1 MDNWFPIP
9 GYEGVY
15 WITKSG
21 KVRNAKGHV
30 LTPVGDETIGY
41 RVELRNNGQ
50 RNRVF
55 VSDLLAKTFGGM

>member
-1 MDNWFPIP
+1 M
-9 GYEGVY
+9 Y

-55 VSDLLAKTFGGM
+55 VSDLLAKTFGGI